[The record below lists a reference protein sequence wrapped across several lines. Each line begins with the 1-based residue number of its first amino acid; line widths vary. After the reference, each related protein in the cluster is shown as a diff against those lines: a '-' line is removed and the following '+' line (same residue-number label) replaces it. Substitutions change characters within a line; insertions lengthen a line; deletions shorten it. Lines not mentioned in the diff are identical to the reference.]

1 MLRPVV
7 RAAKAS
13 APEVSK
19 PGPVLELRSNGI
31 PALMKDYFALLVEPR
46 RPWLDADA
54 LKVKFHTLSSEAHP
68 DRVHSASGAEKQAAN
83 ERYAEL
89 NAAYNCLREP
99 KDRLRHLLELEL
111 GGKPGGVERV
121 PEDAMELFTRV
132 GPLYRE
138 VDNFLTERSKVTAPL
153 LKVQMFQ
160 RGMDWTDK
168 LQSLLKTLQV
178 CVADLET
185 DLRSMNPVWESA
197 PPLGDARRS
206 ASLPLG
212 QLEQTYRAL
221 SYFSR
226 WTDQL
231 NERIV
236 QLSL

>member
-1 MLRPVV
+1 
-7 RAAKAS
+7 
-13 APEVSK
+13 
-19 PGPVLELRSNGI
+19 
-31 PALMKDYFALLVEPR
+31 MKDYFALLVEPR

-68 DRVHSASGAEKQAAN
+68 DRVHSAFGAEKQAAN

-111 GGKPGGVERV
+111 GDKPGGIERV
-121 PEDAMELFTRV
+121 PEDDMELFTRV
-132 GPLYRE
+132 GQLCRE
-138 VDNFLTERSKVTAPL
+138 VDNFLAERSKVTAPL

-160 RGMDWTDK
+160 HGMDWMDK
-168 LQSLLKTLQV
+168 LQSLLQSLQV
-178 CVADLET
+178 RVTELET
-185 DLRSMNPVWESA
+185 ELRSMNASWESA
-197 PPLGDARRS
+197 PPPGEARRS
-206 ASLPLG
+206 TSLPLE

-226 WTDQL
+226 WTGQL
-231 NERIV
+231 NERII

>member
-1 MLRPVV
+1 
-7 RAAKAS
+7 
-13 APEVSK
+13 
-19 PGPVLELRSNGI
+19 
-31 PALMKDYFALLVEPR
+31 MKDYFALLVEPR

-54 LKVKFHTLSSEAHP
+54 LKLKFHTLSSEAHP
-68 DRVHSASGAEKQAAN
+68 DRVHSASGDEKQAAN

-111 GGKPGGVERV
+111 GGKPGGIEQV
-121 PEDAMELFTRV
+121 PADTMDLFMQV
-132 GPLYRE
+132 GQLSRE
-138 VDNFLTERSKVTAPL
+138 VDVFLAERAKASAPL

-168 LQSLLKTLQV
+168 LQSLLQTLHMRL
-178 CVADLET
+178 AELEAV
-185 DLRSMNPVWESA
+185 LREMNAAWESA

-212 QLEQTYRAL
+212 QLEQAYRTL
-221 SYFSR
+221 SYLSR
-226 WTDQL
+226 WTGQL
-231 NERIV
+231 NERVV